1 MTLDANFW
9 SGKRVLVTGHTG
21 FKGSWL
27 SFWLSQ
33 MGSDVYGIS
42 LAPTDSQ
49 TLFER
54 LNLKQAL
61 KVNAYV
67 NICDKNNLKSLVQE
81 IMPDVVFHL
90 AAQPLVREGYR
101 DPLSTW
107 ETNLMGSLYLLE
119 SLKTIRTKCA
129 IVMITT
135 DKVYNNIEKDYLYS
149 ENDRL
154 GGFDPYSASK
164 AGAEIAI
171 SSWRSS
177 YVGIHSHQ
185 NLYLRIATARAGNV
199 IGGGDWA
206 HDRIVPDIVRALLEG
221 RPVTIR
227 NPKST
232 RPWQH
237 VLDPLSGYLLLAQ
250 NLYGAETHFDPVV
263 TAFNFGPYIDA
274 NKTVLELT
282 QECLGHW
289 EGAYSVEHDILNL
302 HEACLLNLCIEK
314 ASLLLGWK
322 PVWEFAKSVEK
333 TIRWYKS
340 TSEGHD
346 PLDCTISDISEYL
359 EDLDNIN

>member
-1 MTLDANFW
+1 MKLDPSFW

-27 SFWLSQ
+27 SFWLAH

-42 LAPTDSQ
+42 LAPTESQ
-49 TLFER
+49 TLFKM

-61 KVNAYV
+61 KVNKYA
-67 NICDKNNLKSLVQE
+67 NICERDNINALVSD
-81 IMPDVVFHL
+81 IKPDVVFHL

-107 ETNLMGSLYLLE
+107 ETNLMGSLNLLE
-119 SLKTIRTKCA
+119 SLKEIPTRCA
-129 IVMITT
+129 IVMVTT
-135 DKVYNNIEKDYLYS
+135 DKVYNNLEKEYLYN

-154 GGFDPYSASK
+154 GGLDPYSASK

-185 NLYLRIATARAGNV
+185 NLQLRIATARAGNV

-206 HDRIVPDIVRALLEG
+206 QDRIIPDIVRALLEG
-221 RPVTIR
+221 RVVSIR
-227 NPKST
+227 NPESR

-237 VLDPLSGYLLLAQ
+237 VLDPLGGYLLLAQ
-250 NLYGAETHFDPVV
+250 KLYAAETHLDSVC
-263 TAFNFGPYIDA
+263 TAFNFGPYTDA
-274 NKTVLELT
+274 NKTVEELT

-289 EGAYSVEHDILNL
+289 EGAYAVEHDNLNL

-314 ASLLLGWK
+314 ASLLLGWR
-322 PVWEFAKSVEK
+322 PVWKFSKSVE
-333 TIRWYKS
+333 RAVHWYKS

-346 PLDCTISDISEYL
+346 PLDCTFSDISEYL
-359 EDLDNIN
+359 EDLANVN